1 MSGSLQRRA
10 YVQAVLDAYLKLPD
24 TPPRSR
30 PPDRRLA
37 EQFHDRNIPLPTVR
51 DALLLAFARRVLRS
65 QDAHP
70 LASVRSLYY
79 FVPVIEELLETPLPK
94 GYSRYLQRKIAAFST
109 DCRQDSRS
117 KDLRPS
123 PGASSETRTFS

>member
-1 MSGSLQRRA
+1 LSDLLQRRA
-10 YVQAVLDAYLKLPD
+10 YIQAVLEAYLELPD

-37 EQFHDRNIPLPTVR
+37 SQFYDRNIPLPTVR
-51 DALLLAFARRVLRS
+51 DALLLASARRVLRS

-94 GYSRYLQRKIAAFST
+94 GYSRYLKRKIAAFST

-117 KDLRPS
+117 KDLRPG
-123 PGASSETRTFS
+123 PGPGSKTRAF

>member
-1 MSGSLQRRA
+1 MSDSLQRRA
-10 YVQAVLDAYLKLPD
+10 YVQTVLEAYLELLD

-30 PPDRRLA
+30 SPDRRLA
-37 EQFHDRNIPLPTVR
+37 GQFYDRNIPLPTVK
-51 DALLLAFARRVLRS
+51 DALLLASARRILRS

-70 LASVRSLYY
+70 LAPVRSLYY

-94 GYSRYLQRKIAAFST
+94 GYSRYLERKIAAFST

-117 KDLRPS
+117 KDLRPD
-123 PGASSETRTFS
+123 PGASSETRTLS

>member
-1 MSGSLQRRA
+1 MQRRA
-10 YVQAVLDAYLKLPD
+10 YVQALLDAYLKLPD
-24 TPPRSR
+24 TPTRSR

-37 EQFHDRNIPLPTVR
+37 GQFHDCNIPLPTVK
-51 DALLLAFARRVLRS
+51 DALLLASARRLLRS

-109 DCRQDSRS
+109 DCGQDS
-117 KDLRPS
+117 PS
-123 PGASSETRTFS
+123 ADP

>member
-1 MSGSLQRRA
+1 MQRRA
-10 YVQAVLDAYLKLPD
+10 YVLAVLAAYLKLPD
-24 TPPRSR
+24 TPSRSR

-37 EQFHDRNIPLPTVR
+37 GQFHNRNIPLPTVR

-79 FVPVIEELLETPLPK
+79 FVPVIEELLETPLPT
-94 GYSRYLQRKIAAFST
+94 GYSRYLQSKIAAFST
-109 DCRQDSRS
+109 HCRQDSRS
-117 KDLRPS
+117 KDLRPG
-123 PGASSETRTFS
+123 PGACSETRTFT

>member
-1 MSGSLQRRA
+1 MQRRA
-10 YVQAVLDAYLKLPD
+10 YVQAVLDAYLELPD

-37 EQFHDRNIPLPTVR
+37 GQFHDRNIPLPTVR
-51 DALLLAFARRVLRS
+51 DALLLASARRLLRPKE
-65 QDAHP
+65 AP
-70 LASVRSLYY
+70 RLVSVRSLYY

-117 KDLRPS
+117 KDLRPD
-123 PGASSETRTFS
+123 PGASSETRTLS

>member
-1 MSGSLQRRA
+1 LSDLLQRQA

-24 TPPRSR
+24 TPPRSW

-37 EQFHDRNIPLPTVR
+37 SQFHDRNVPLPTVK
-51 DALLLAFARRVLRS
+51 DALLLASARRLLRS
-65 QDAHP
+65 PDAHP

-94 GYSRYLQRKIAAFST
+94 GYSRYLQSKIAAFST
-109 DCRQDSRS
+109 HCRQDSRS
-117 KDLRPS
+117 KDLRPA
-123 PGASSETRTFS
+123 PGASSETRSFS

>member
-1 MSGSLQRRA
+1 MSDSLQRRA
-10 YVQAVLDAYLKLPD
+10 YVQTVLEAYLELPD

-37 EQFHDRNIPLPTVR
+37 SQFYDRNIPLPTVR
-51 DALLLAFARRVLRS
+51 DALLLASARRVLRS

-94 GYSRYLQRKIAAFST
+94 GYSRYLERKIAAFST
-109 DCRQDSRS
+109 DCRQDQQI
-117 KDLRPS
+117 
-123 PGASSETRTFS
+123 